1 MLSFLLRAQSSVIF
15 TRISQ
20 SEVDNMKKFTISAG
34 AKETGPLLLVAALLS
49 LCATPVWANSS
60 YEYARVLESRPVYR
74 LVEVSIPHQECW
86 DEEYISQRRSGSES
100 RTPTL
105 IGTIIGGAIGN
116 AVGHK
121 KSNKRV
127 GTVVGAVLG
136 HSIGR
141 DIVAA
146 NGRQS
151 KPHYETVRQ
160 CETVYAYREEERLIG
175 YDVRY
180 RFNDAEYSVR
190 MDNDPGERIRVRV
203 DVQPVF

>member
-1 MLSFLLRAQSSVIF
+1 MR
-15 TRISQ
+15 
-20 SEVDNMKKFTISAG
+20 KFTVGVEGAG
-34 AKETGPLLLVAALLS
+34 SILSVVALWLLYG
-49 LCATPVWANSS
+49 TPVWAGSS

-74 LVEVSIPHQECW
+74 LVEVSTPHQECW
-86 DEEYISQRRSGSES
+86 DEEYISQRRSSSES
-100 RTPTL
+100 RTPAL
-105 IGTIIGGAIGN
+105 LGTIIGGAIGN

-146 NGRQS
+146 NGRQGT
-151 KPHYETVRQ
+151 PRYETVRQ
-160 CETVYAYREEERLIG
+160 CETVYQYREEERLIG

-180 RFNDAEYSVR
+180 RFNDEEYSVR

-203 DVQPVF
+203 DVKPVF